1 MIRAAVSRPAVVWAA
16 AVTLLLAGLVA
27 FTRLPLA
34 TRTTI
39 ELPRLS
45 ITSTWTGASAELVEM
60 YVSSPVEAAIQSVRG
75 VRKTRSE
82 SSEDGSRIT
91 VELEPNADV
100 QIARLSI
107 LERIELLRKD
117 FPPGVTSPRVS
128 NYVPEEL
135 SEEDLLT
142 LTISGP
148 YTAGTLQKIADE
160 QVEPRLSAVPGVGN
174 ISVQGG
180 TEPGVSVTYDPAL
193 LRQLGI
199 SPQALGD
206 ALTGARVVQALG
218 KEQRGTS
225 ERPVVLRDQPQAVED
240 LANLPILG
248 RGGEPFALGSLAS
261 VRPEEDARGFFF
273 RINGQPAIA
282 IGVSRLAGADAI
294 KTAGAVKQALD
305 DIERRL
311 PTAVKLQVVYD
322 DSGRTGQA
330 VA

>member
-1 MIRAAVSRPAVVWAA
+1 MAA

-27 FTRLPLA
+27 FPA
-34 TRTTI
+34 SHSTRTTI
-39 ELPRLS
+39 ELPRS
-45 ITSTWTGASAELVEM
+45 RSPPRGRASASSRM
-60 YVSSPVEAAIQSVRG
+60 YVSSPVEAAISRCVGYARHA
-75 VRKTRSE
+75 RS
-82 SSEDGSRIT
+82 SGGWVAHHRRAR
-91 VELEPNADV
+91 ADV

-218 KEQRGTS
+218 KEQRGNT

-240 LANLPILG
+240 WPTSRSSGAAAK
-248 RGGEPFALGSLAS
+248 PFALGSLAS

-282 IGVSRLAGADAI
+282 IGVSRWPAPIPSRPPA
-294 KTAGAVKQALD
+294 
-305 DIERRL
+305 
-311 PTAVKLQVVYD
+311 P
-322 DSGRTGQA
+322 
-330 VA
+330 